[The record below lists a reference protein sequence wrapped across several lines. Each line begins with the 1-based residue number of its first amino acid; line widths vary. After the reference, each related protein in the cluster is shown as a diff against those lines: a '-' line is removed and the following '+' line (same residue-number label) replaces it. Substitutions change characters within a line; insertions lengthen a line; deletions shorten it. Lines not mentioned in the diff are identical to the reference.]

1 MMRKIG
7 IGLLAC
13 FALLCGCEKRE
24 AFHLKENV
32 LEIDLNSEVDEEAI
46 RALIDCEKH
55 CEAIQIDSSMVV
67 SNKVGEYPIKITLG
81 NYSDQLILRVKDNI
95 PPKIFVEEFAM
106 LVNQNIIWNRE
117 LFEELNMKVSDNITS
132 VNELYKNISVSG
144 IDTSELGWQQVTFT
158 VRDEGGNFASCE
170 VWVEIV
176 EEKEVMSEDEE
187 EEIEEEVEDEEQQ
200 ELIELPQMQYDEEGN
215 AQIFYDTSASEFIE
229 FLKHEKE
236 SFILLVSQ
244 NRSEPCKAMEEK
256 LKSYFE
262 EHTPLMIYRI
272 NLSKETY
279 HMVVENE
286 LRTYK
291 PTAFYQLLEDLKLP
305 FVGTPAMYLL
315 EGNECKETLVGDEAE
330 KDIDDFMQE
339 AYKFVGIEDRY
350 EEKSQ

>member
-1 MMRKIG
+1 MRKIE

-46 RALIDCEKH
+46 RVLIDCEKH

-158 VRDEGGNFASCE
+158 VRDEGGNSASCE

-176 EEKEVMSEDEE
+176 EEKEVISEDE
-187 EEIEEEVEDEEQQ
+187 EEIEEEVED
-200 ELIELPQMQYDEEGN
+200 
-215 AQIFYDTSASEFIE
+215 T
-229 FLKHEKE
+229 
-236 SFILLVSQ
+236 
-244 NRSEPCKAMEEK
+244 RS
-256 LKSYFE
+256 KS
-262 EHTPLMIYRI
+262 
-272 NLSKETY
+272 
-279 HMVVENE
+279 
-286 LRTYK
+286 
-291 PTAFYQLLEDLKLP
+291 
-305 FVGTPAMYLL
+305 
-315 EGNECKETLVGDEAE
+315 
-330 KDIDDFMQE
+330 
-339 AYKFVGIEDRY
+339 
-350 EEKSQ
+350 